1 MLHET
6 NIYYIFDNRPKQS
19 NDNKAPRSCAQGPP
33 ILSVRAWVWHYAWS
47 CAPAPTRFATCE
59 TATHKREEE
68 GVKEREGKIKS
79 GREAQAEDA
88 ALSRLAMHEFISRT
102 CHNQF
107 DSMRTQ
113 AHVHTYV
120 YVCVC
125 VFSCAYSTIVTDY
138 LLSTCFGSHHLG
150 TASSLGVELWRC
162 TQLAATRGDSATCA
176 THASQ
181 WSSGREGNREGE
193 WVQRV
198 ALSAWKM
205 SFCHMVNALAGTGQ
219 GEGWEV
225 LPWLGQ
231 LLDFP
236 KHQTDYSLIKCA
248 IAVLCCAC
256 EGSTG
261 VRGPGALSPI
271 PNGATSLVFLAHG
284 WQRPRSLCA
293 WGQFCFW
300 L

>member
-19 NDNKAPRSCAQGPP
+19 NDNKAPRSYAQGPP

-113 AHVHTYV
+113 AHVHTYM

-162 TQLAATRGDSATCA
+162 TTRQCDMCDTCL
-176 THASQ
+176 TMKQ
-181 WSSGREGNREGE
+181 RERGQQGGWMGSKSCVECVKNVILSHGERFGGNRT
-193 WVQRV
+193 RRR
-198 ALSAWKM
+198 
-205 SFCHMVNALAGTGQ
+205 
-219 GEGWEV
+219 
-225 LPWLGQ
+225 
-231 LLDFP
+231 
-236 KHQTDYSLIKCA
+236 
-248 IAVLCCAC
+248 
-256 EGSTG
+256 
-261 VRGPGALSPI
+261 VRGTALVRAAARLPKTS
-271 PNGATSLVFLAHG
+271 NGLLIN
-284 WQRPRSLCA
+284 
-293 WGQFCFW
+293 
-300 L
+300 